1 MTPTESQ
8 IKNQNN
14 PKKVTEQMLATSSI
28 LIAALLGQAIHQN
41 NGAFSPAAIFLV
53 AVAILVSIVPL
64 FNSNFCNKLV
74 KHEHLI
80 PLVAIILL
88 VQFIQLL
95 TFPPGIYIQATDQA
109 WLIFTSIGVLAA
121 FLTATCLSKDPLF
134 GRLSFAFL
142 FTTFIL
148 LCIWILR
155 ASPDPKIDV
164 FYFQKDSIAKLLKF
178 ENPYASG
185 FSNIYGHSHFYGL
198 GLVKDGILQFGY
210 PYLPLDIIVAIPSY
224 ILGDLRITQ
233 VVAIGL
239 SGLIFARIQPGPF
252 GRGLAALYWFS
263 PRSLFVIEQAWIE
276 PLIVFF
282 AAVMVVL
289 FKKFPKSAG
298 WTAGLLIASKQTMI
312 WMPFLLPLLFV
323 GKCKKWWQP
332 LLVAMIFAMLTCL
345 PFFLWNPAAFWK
357 SSVALQFIQP
367 FRPDALS
374 FPALFY
380 QIGLTGIHWSIAFP
394 MSMAC
399 IAIAYWKLPQTV
411 AGWAMA
417 ACLTYIVFFA
427 FNKQAF
433 CNYYFM
439 IIGLAC
445 LTAAST
451 QCNETEIEPLN
462 FGEKDKIQD

>member
-1 MTPTESQ
+1 MTPIESQ
-8 IKNQNN
+8 IKDKNN
-14 PKKVTEQMLATSSI
+14 PKEETEQTFATAGI
-28 LIAALLGQAIHQN
+28 LIAALVGQAIQQN

-53 AVAILVSIVPL
+53 AIAILVSIVSL
-64 FNSNFCNKLV
+64 FNLNFCKKISL
-74 KHEHLI
+74 HEHII
-80 PLVAIILL
+80 PILAIILL
-88 VQFIQLL
+88 IQFIQLL
-95 TFPPGIYIQATDQA
+95 TFSPGIYIQGTEQA
-109 WLIFTSIGVLAA
+109 WLIFNSVGVLAA

-134 GRLSFAFL
+134 GRLGFALL
-142 FTTFIL
+142 FTTFVL
-148 LCIWILR
+148 LCVWILR
-155 ASPDPKIDV
+155 TSPDPKIDV
-164 FYFQKDSIAKLLKF
+164 FYFQKDSVAKLLKF
-178 ENPYASG
+178 ENPYSSV

-210 PYLPLDIIVAIPSY
+210 PYLPLDLIIAIPSY
-224 ILGDLRITQ
+224 LLGDIRISQ

-239 SGLIFARIQPGPF
+239 SGLIFAKLQPGPL

-282 AAVMVVL
+282 AAVMVFL
-289 FKKFPKSAG
+289 LKKFPKSAG
-298 WTAGLLIASKQTMI
+298 WTAGLLLASKQTMI

-323 GKCKKWWQP
+323 GKSKKWWQP
-332 LLVAMIFAMLTCL
+332 LFIAMTFATLTCL
-345 PFFLWNPAAFWK
+345 PFFLWNPSAFWK
-357 SSVALQFIQP
+357 SSVALQFVQP

-399 IAIAYWKLPQTV
+399 IAVSYWKLPRTI

-417 ACLTYIVFFA
+417 VCLTYIVFFA

-439 IIGLAC
+439 IIGFAC
-445 LTAAST
+445 LAAAST
-451 QCNETEIEPLN
+451 HFDQAEMRALN
-462 FGEKDKIQD
+462 FGKKGKR